1 MSFQKEYVR
10 SMKLAAQLMLQ
21 GFRLLGVEQDKKNNK
36 FDVYV
41 FRSTPE
47 LTKAIFGFIE
57 QNGGNK
63 NGINI
68 RNSNC

>member
-1 MSFQKEYVR
+1 MKFKKEYVR

-47 LTKAIFGFIE
+47 LTKAIFDFIK

-63 NGINI
+63 NGIDI
-68 RNSNC
+68 RNSNY